1 MAPQNQFVKIVLRS
15 PSWGSLIIISKK
27 LKPSKLL
34 FILFAH
40 LRHFPILF
48 LHIEHLYKVGDGNL
62 LG

>member
-1 MAPQNQFVKIVLRS
+1 ML
-15 PSWGSLIIISKK
+15 LK

-40 LRHFPILF
+40 LRYLPILF
-48 LHIEHLYKVGDGNL
+48 LHIERLYKVGNGNL

>member
-15 PSWGSLIIISKK
+15 PPWGSLIIISKK

-34 FILFAH
+34 LALFVL
-40 LRHFPILF
+40 LRHLPILF
-48 LHIEHLYKVGDGNL
+48 LHIEHLYKVGNGNL

>member
-1 MAPQNQFVKIVLRS
+1 MASQNQFVKIVLRS
-15 PSWGSLIIISKK
+15 PPWGSLIIISKK

-40 LRHFPILF
+40 LRYFPILF
-48 LHIEHLYKVGDGNL
+48 LHIEHLYKVGNGDL

>member
-1 MAPQNQFVKIVLRS
+1 MVSQNQFVKIVLRS

-27 LKPSKLL
+27 LKPSQLL
-34 FILFAH
+34 FILFVPLH
-40 LRHFPILF
+40 YRPILF

>member
-1 MAPQNQFVKIVLRS
+1 MTSQNQFVKIIWRS
-15 PSWGSLIIISKK
+15 PPWGSLIIISKK
-27 LKPSKLL
+27 LKPSQIL

-40 LRHFPILF
+40 LRYLPILF

>member
-1 MAPQNQFVKIVLRS
+1 MWNVL
-15 PSWGSLIIISKK
+15 K

-34 FILFAH
+34 FALFLHH
-40 LRHFPILF
+40 LPILF

>member
-1 MAPQNQFVKIVLRS
+1 MTL
-15 PSWGSLIIISKK
+15 K

-34 FILFAH
+34 FALFLLHH
-40 LRHFPILF
+40 LPILF